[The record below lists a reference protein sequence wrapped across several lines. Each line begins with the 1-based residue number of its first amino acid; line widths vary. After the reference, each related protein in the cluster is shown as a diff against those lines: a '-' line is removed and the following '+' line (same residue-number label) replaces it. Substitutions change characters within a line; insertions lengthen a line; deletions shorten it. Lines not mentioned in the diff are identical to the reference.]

1 MTSPFDA
8 DLRNLADAAAS
19 GDFDAVQVAFR
30 VKVDM
35 LVANGEPSAGE
46 IAALDALAT
55 ALVPRIDELTAVS
68 LAGKLANWP
77 HTPESV
83 RSLLFARDGRV
94 AAAILAGNAPLPL
107 GVTLEETV
115 QNGHVEIA
123 RNIAA
128 RAGLTEALCMDLLDR
143 DDAGID
149 RALAAN
155 TNFDLPRGCMD
166 VLVDRA
172 RQDRACAELLLARKE
187 LSQTDVVPLY
197 LLASDARR
205 GAMRTSLEQLSNI
218 SPPRLGASLSD
229 TEWLALDYMAGTDL
243 DAAMG
248 MLTWHLGAGTTLAAV
263 LVRDET
269 REATALALR
278 ALDLP
283 VEKATRF
290 LLRLRDAAATS
301 VPRIFGHVELMRTTS
316 PGAALRIL
324 VAISGDAALRLA
336 LAVPRPAAEHVPV
349 MAEGGAR
356 VRAGSEKPVVRR
368 TLAGTVDRIL
378 RRDQS

>member
-94 AAAILAGNAPLPL
+94 AAAIMAGNAPLPL

-336 LAVPRPAAEHVPV
+336 LAGPRPAAEHVPV

>member
-8 DLRNLADAAAS
+8 DLRNLAEAAAS
-19 GDFDAVQVAFR
+19 GDFEAVQVAFR

-35 LVANGEPSAGE
+35 LVAAGEPSADE
-46 IAALDALAT
+46 MAAFGALAT
-55 ALVPRIDELTAVS
+55 ALVPRVDELTAVS

-77 HTPESV
+77 HTPDNV
-83 RSLLFARDGRV
+83 RSLLFSRDGRI
-94 AAAILAGNAPLPL
+94 AAAMLAGHAPLPQ
-107 GVTLEETV
+107 GVVIEEIA
-115 QNGHVEIA
+115 QGGHIEIA

-128 RAGLTEALCMDLLDR
+128 RADLAEALCMDLLDR
-143 DDAGID
+143 DDAGVD

-155 TNFDLPRGCMD
+155 TALALPRACMD
-166 VLVDRA
+166 VLVERA
-172 RQDRACAELLLARKE
+172 RQDRACAELLLARTE

-197 LLASDARR
+197 LMASDARR
-205 GAMRTSLEQLSNI
+205 GAMRAALEQLNNI
-218 SPPRLGASLSD
+218 SAARQGATLSED
-229 TEWLALDYMAGTDL
+229 EWLALDHMAGSDL
-243 DAAMG
+243 DAALG

-269 REATALALR
+269 RETTALALR

-301 VPRIFGHVELMRTTS
+301 VPRIFGHVDLMRTIS
-316 PGAALRIL
+316 AGAAMRIL
-324 VAISGDAALRLA
+324 VAVSGDAALRLA
-336 LAVPRPAAEHVPV
+336 LLGSRPAVDHVPV

-356 VRAGSEKPVVRR
+356 VRPGSEKPVIRR
-368 TLAGTVDRIL
+368 TLAGTVDRVL

>member
-1 MTSPFDA
+1 MTSPIDA

-35 LVANGEPSAGE
+35 LVAAGAPSADE
-46 IAALDALAT
+46 MAALDALAT
-55 ALVPRIDELTAVS
+55 ALIPRVDELTAVS
-68 LAGKLANWP
+68 LAGKLATWP
-77 HTPESV
+77 HTPDSI

-94 AAAILAGNAPLPL
+94 AAAMLAGNAPMPA
-107 GVTLEETV
+107 GVVIEDV
-115 QNGHVEIA
+115 ARDGHIEIA

-128 RAGLTEALCMDLLDR
+128 RADLAEALCMTLLDR

-155 TNFDLPRGCMD
+155 NALNLPRGCMD

-172 RQDRACAELLLARKE
+172 RHDPLCAELLLARHE

-197 LLASDARR
+197 LMAGEERR
-205 GAMRTSLEQLSNI
+205 AAMRAALEQLNNI
-218 SPPRLGASLSD
+218 SAVRAGATLSD

-243 DAAMG
+243 EAALG

-263 LVRDET
+263 MVRDTT
-269 REATALALR
+269 REMTALALR

-316 PGAALRIL
+316 PGTAMRIL
-324 VAISGDAALRLA
+324 VAASGDTALRLA
-336 LAVPRPAAEHVPV
+336 LLGPRPASEHVPV

-356 VRAGSEKPVVRR
+356 VRAGSEKQAVRR
-368 TLAGTVDRIL
+368 TLAGTVDRAL
-378 RRDQS
+378 RRDQA

>member
-336 LAVPRPAAEHVPV
+336 LAGPRPAAEHVPV